1 MEMLYPDRFHPVMF
15 LAFRLCRKTDRVRK
29 DIRESGLF
37 QIYRTYCLLGNFNI
51 GLPSNSLPVKITFL
65 GTGTSQGVP
74 VIACECDTCTSDDIH
89 DKRLRT
95 SILVEKDETCIVI
108 DAGPDFR
115 QQMLREN
122 VKKLD
127 AILLTHEHKD
137 HIAGMDDVRA
147 YNYRSRDAIDIY
159 AEERVQKAVRKEYSY
174 VFAEY
179 QYPGI
184 PKMRLNLIPEYG
196 FEVGSIGVLPLRVY
210 HYRLPVYG
218 FRIGNFAYITDA
230 NYVPEETKE
239 KIFGVK
245 YLVINALRKE
255 KHISHFS
262 LREAIDFIRQISP
275 RKAFITHIG
284 HQMGRHDEV
293 SAGLPAG
300 IMLAYDGLRLVCDE

>member
-1 MEMLYPDRFHPVMF
+1 
-15 LAFRLCRKTDRVRK
+15 
-29 DIRESGLF
+29 
-37 QIYRTYCLLGNFNI
+37 
-51 GLPSNSLPVKITFL
+51 VKITFL

-74 VIACECDTCTSDDIH
+74 VIACDCEICRSGDTR

-95 SILVEKDETCIVI
+95 SVLIEKDDTILVI

-122 VKKLD
+122 VRRLD
-127 AILLTHEHKD
+127 AIILTHEHKD

-147 YNYRSRDAIDIY
+147 FNYKSQDAIDIF
-159 AEERVQKAVRKEYSY
+159 AEDRVQKAVRKDYSY

-184 PKMRLNLIPEYG
+184 PKMRLNSISEYG
-196 FEVGSIGVLPLRVY
+196 FSIKGTTLTPLRVF

-230 NYVPEETKE
+230 NYIPEETKE
-239 KIFGVK
+239 KLFGIK

-262 LREAIDFIRQISP
+262 LREAIDLVREISP
-275 RKAFITHIG
+275 RKAFITHIS
-284 HQMGRHDEV
+284 HQMGFHNEV
-293 SAGLPAG
+293 SGTLPPG
-300 IMLAYDGLRLVCDE
+300 IMLAYDGLSFICDE

>member
-1 MEMLYPDRFHPVMF
+1 M
-15 LAFRLCRKTDRVRK
+15 
-29 DIRESGLF
+29 
-37 QIYRTYCLLGNFNI
+37 
-51 GLPSNSLPVKITFL
+51 KITFL

-74 VIACECDTCTSDDIH
+74 VIACECETCLSDDTH

-95 SILVEKDETCIVI
+95 SVLIESAGTSLVI

-115 QQMLREN
+115 QQMLTEH

-137 HIAGMDDVRA
+137 HIAGLDDVRA
-147 YNYRSRDAIDIY
+147 FNYMSQDAIDIF
-159 AEERVQKAVRKEYSY
+159 AEERVQKAVKKEYSY

-184 PKMRLNLIPEYG
+184 PRMRLNAINEFAFSVRGIP
-196 FEVGSIGVLPLRVY
+196 IQPLRVY

-230 NYVPEETKE
+230 NYIPEETKE
-239 KIFGVK
+239 KVFGVK

-262 LREAIDFIRQISP
+262 LREAVEFIRQISP
-275 RKAFITHIG
+275 RKAFITHIS
-284 HQMGRHDEV
+284 HQMGRYSEI
-293 SAGLPAG
+293 SAGLPPE
-300 IMLAYDGLRLVCDE
+300 IQLAYDGLSFLCDD